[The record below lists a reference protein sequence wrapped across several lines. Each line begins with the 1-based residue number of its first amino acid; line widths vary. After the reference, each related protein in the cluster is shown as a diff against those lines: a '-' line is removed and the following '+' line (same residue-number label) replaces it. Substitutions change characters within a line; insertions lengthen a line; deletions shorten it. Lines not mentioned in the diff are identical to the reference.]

1 MAIHQLNMSEEQF
14 LNSTLRQ
21 ILILGELHSNYFK
34 NNLREVVAE
43 TIDSF
48 LGNSE
53 EEEKEVYVESFSDL
67 F

>member
-1 MAIHQLNMSEEQF
+1 MSEERF
-14 LNSTLRQ
+14 LSSTLRQ
-21 ILILGELHSNYFK
+21 ILILDELHSNYFK

-48 LGNSE
+48 FGNPKE
-53 EEEKEVYVESFSDL
+53 EEEQIYVESFSDL